1 MKKLWQ
7 VLKIILI
14 LLGFLILWSLALNS
28 YIPPENSYSFFELLS
43 ATVKNFESENNTNM
57 FYINFIYVLSIIS
70 FFLWRKNK
78 NAEKNAIS
86 DNEIFWL
93 SLSANSFLNACL
105 SSLVVFYVNTSSI
118 PLGVGASIV
127 GIVLIWIVLY
137 GLSLATGDIKTKK

>member
-7 VLKIILI
+7 VLKVILI

-43 ATVKNFESENNTNM
+43 ATVENFESENNTNM

-86 DNEIFWL
+86 DNEIFGL

-105 SSLVVFYVNTSSI
+105 SSLVVFYANTSV
-118 PLGVGASIV
+118 PLGVGVSIV

>member
-1 MKKLWQ
+1 MFFQ
-7 VLKIILI
+7 
-14 LLGFLILWSLALNS
+14 
-28 YIPPENSYSFFELLS
+28 SFR
-43 ATVKNFESENNTNM
+43 
-57 FYINFIYVLSIIS
+57 

-86 DNEIFWL
+86 DNEIFGL

-105 SSLVVFYVNTSSI
+105 SSLVVFYANTSV
-118 PLGVGASIV
+118 PLGVGVSIV

>member
-7 VLKIILI
+7 VLKVILI
-14 LLGFLILWSLALNS
+14 LFGFAGLWGLLLDS
-28 YIPPENSYSFFELLS
+28 YVPPDGTMWDSISSTIE
-43 ATVKNFESENNTNM
+43 NFESKNDTSM

-105 SSLVVFYVNTSSI
+105 SSLVVFYVNTSSV